1 MFNLSGALHLR
12 GSLPHMPHLG
22 LPGQN
27 SHCFKAFQARRCP
40 LRCCQAFLG
49 HHVGPYLLVRP
60 RFCPSR
66 AAGDWHCT
74 LRIPTLVGGPFTC
87 GRCCSFVSLFFSP
100 LCWCLDGRVINWF
113 QVLDTATGNFNTPLV
128 RLAALL
134 AVCLLQAWLMY
145 GWIMFQVKLWH
156 PIPIIQFFGICTNIH
171 PLVVC
176 R

>member
-49 HHVGPYLLVRP
+49 HHVCPHLLVRP

-74 LRIPTLVGGPFTC
+74 LIIPTLVSGPPTC
-87 GRCCSFVSLFFSP
+87 ERCCSFVSLFFPSP
-100 LCWCLDGRVINWF
+100 LVAELKSE
-113 QVLDTATGNFNTPLV
+113 QLV
-128 RLAALL
+128 PGVGHRHWE
-134 AVCLLQAWLMY
+134 LQ
-145 GWIMFQVKLWH
+145 
-156 PIPIIQFFGICTNIH
+156 H
-171 PLVVC
+171 PLGETRSPPGRLPPASLAYVWLDHVPGETLASYSIFWGLHKYSPS
-176 R
+176 